1 MRPNDVLRSVR
12 ELGQFRVKTADG
24 HWCGRIKDVYFDD
37 FTWKATH
44 LVLSIEPSVFGRNEL
59 LVAPAEVIEV
69 CDEQGEIRLTISDE
83 GLEQLPLASSVS
95 PVCKQYEAFAYTSP
109 GARKYATGMEADPHL
124 RSAKAVARY
133 QVDAGGEFEGAVADF
148 LYESEAWQI
157 RYLGI
162 EQKFER
168 KTMRFYVLPQAVE
181 RITWA
186 TQRVILK
193 ELNPVAVDLGGNRET
208 VPTVAS
214 EAAA

>member
-1 MRPNDVLRSVR
+1 MLKSVR

-24 HWCGRIKDVYFDD
+24 HLCGRIKDIYFDD
-37 FTWKATH
+37 STWKTTH
-44 LVLSIEPSVFGRNEL
+44 LLLSIEPSAFGRNEV
-59 LVAPAEVIEV
+59 LVAPAEVARV
-69 CDEQGEIRLTISDE
+69 CDETGMIRLRISAE

-95 PVCKQYEAFAYTSP
+95 PVCKQYETFAYTSP

-124 RSAKAVARY
+124 RSAKAVVRY
-133 QVDAGGEFEGAVADF
+133 QVRAGEGFEGTVADF
-148 LYESEAWQI
+148 LCATEDWQI

-162 EQKFER
+162 EQTFER

-193 ELNPVAVDLGGNRET
+193 ELNPVAVGLDGNRE
-208 VPTVAS
+208 VAPTVAPVAT